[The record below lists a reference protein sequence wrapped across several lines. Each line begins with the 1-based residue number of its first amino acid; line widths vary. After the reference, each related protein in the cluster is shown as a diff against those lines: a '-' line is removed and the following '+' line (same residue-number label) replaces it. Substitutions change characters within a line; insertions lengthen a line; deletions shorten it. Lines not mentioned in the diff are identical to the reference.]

1 MKAESKAIYIKI
13 AGYLISLLFLYLTF
27 KDIDFE
33 KALSYLY
40 VTNYYYL
47 IAAVGFNICFFITR
61 SFYQINNLYFISNK
75 LKFIESLTSIGIAQF
90 YNVIFPARMGELIRI
105 YFLSKLNGIK
115 KATVLSYIL
124 VEKVIDVLFI
134 LTLLLVIIVFFMQGE
149 VQLFNAL
156 SYLAVILSLII
167 VVMFLYIRFN
177 KNMILILKMIFP
189 INIYRKFD
197 LLNEEIFTG
206 LHFFKSKIQIIKS
219 ILLLL
224 LSWICILAIFWLVS
238 YPFVEL
244 LDLPLYSCLV
254 FMVFTALSLSI
265 PIAPAGIGVVHYS
278 LFLAVTMLGGKVV
291 ETQTDIV
298 AAFVIS
304 THFFV
309 MLLDV
314 LVGGSIMIFY
324 KINYQKPYS
333 E

>member
-1 MKAESKAIYIKI
+1 M
-13 AGYLISLLFLYLTF
+13 
-27 KDIDFE
+27 DFE
-33 KALSYLY
+33 KVLSYLY

-124 VEKVIDVLFI
+124 VEKVIDVFLIF
-134 LTLLLVIIVFFMQGE
+134 TLLLVIILFLVQGNTN
-149 VQLFNAL
+149 LLNAL
-156 SYLAVILSLII
+156 SYLAGILSFLFVTLLLYVGLNDYVRLFLKKTIPII
-167 VVMFLYIRFN
+167 LYG
-177 KNMILILKMIFP
+177 
-189 INIYRKFD
+189 KFE
-197 LLNEEIFTG
+197 LLNNEVITG
-206 LHFFKSKIQIIKS
+206 LKFFKSKTQITTS
-219 ILLLL
+219 ILLLIT
-224 LSWICILAIFWLVS
+224 SWICILFVFGLIS

-254 FMVFTALSLSI
+254 FMVFSALSLSI
-265 PIAPAGIGVVHYS
+265 PSAPAGIGVVHYG
-278 LFLAVTMLGGKVV
+278 LYLAVSLLGGEIVD
-291 ETQTDIV
+291 TQTDIV

-304 THFFV
+304 THFCII
-309 MLLDV
+309 LLDF

-324 KINYQKPYS
+324 KINYQNTYG